1 MVEAADILM
10 IQKTDLSMVA
20 IDIII
25 MAGEDATVIAKD
37 KDKTLKGSICCNPYS

>member
-1 MVEAADILM
+1 
-10 IQKTDLSMVA
+10 MVA

-37 KDKTLKGSICCNPYS
+37 KDKEKTLKEASAAIHIHRIEYGCLQY